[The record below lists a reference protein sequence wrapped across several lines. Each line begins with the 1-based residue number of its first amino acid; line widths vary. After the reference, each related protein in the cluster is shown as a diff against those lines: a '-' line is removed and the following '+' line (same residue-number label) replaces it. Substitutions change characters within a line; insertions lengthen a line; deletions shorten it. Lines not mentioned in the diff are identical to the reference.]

1 MPEGPECH
9 LAALHLEQICKDKLI
24 TSIDIHGGRY
34 QKHGPFDGFDTLK
47 IHINEGTSRVKA
59 VGSRGKLIIMFFDNS
74 WCILC
79 TLGLKGAWTSKKTKH
94 CDVSIDVDAKQRLW
108 FKDQMH
114 YGTLKYVDLEETIC
128 KMKSLG
134 PDVTVKDKAFTQEYL
149 RTIVQ
154 KYPKWDLAK
163 LLMDQSKMSGIGNYL
178 KAEIL
183 YRCKLAPMRMCETL
197 LENEISIYRQFLI
210 YHMLIGIVILVALLY
225 TFRCIIEKKTNLDL
239 WWKNVKQKMDVLA
252 IGFLVFRSRYYSI
265 IIL

>member
-9 LAALHLEQICKDKLI
+9 LAALKLEQICKHKLI

-34 QKHGPFDGFDTLK
+34 QKHGPFDGFDTLQ

-59 VGSRGKLIIMFFDNS
+59 VGSRGKLIIMFFDNN

-79 TLGLKGAWTSKKTKH
+79 TLGLKGAWTSRKTKH

-114 YGTLKYVDLEETIC
+114 YGTLKYIDLEETIC
-128 KMKSLG
+128 KLKSLG
-134 PDVTVKDKAFTQEYL
+134 PDVTVKDKAFTQDYL
-149 RTIVQ
+149 RALLH

-197 LENEISIYRQFLI
+197 LENEIIDLHRAILDIPYAYWHSYIGGPTIYIQVYNRKKDKLGFT
-210 YHMLIGIVILVALLY
+210 V
-225 TFRCIIEKKTNLDL
+225 EKCKTKDGRTSH
-239 WWKNVKQKMDVLA
+239 WVPGVQK
-252 IGFLVFRSRYYSI
+252 
-265 IIL
+265 

>member
-47 IHINEGTSRVKA
+47 IHINEGTSRVKG

-79 TLGLKGAWTSKKTKH
+79 TLGLKGARTSKKTKH

-134 PDVTVKDKAFTQEYL
+134 PDVTVKDKAFTQDYL
-149 RTIVQ
+149 RALLH

-197 LENEISIYRQFLI
+197 LENEIIDLHRAILDIPYAYWHSYIGGPTIYIQVYNKKKDKLGFT
-210 YHMLIGIVILVALLY
+210 V
-225 TFRCIIEKKTNLDL
+225 EKCKTKDGRTSH
-239 WWKNVKQKMDVLA
+239 WVPGVQK
-252 IGFLVFRSRYYSI
+252 
-265 IIL
+265 